1 MKSGQISVLDTT
13 EEWYNA
19 YEKDIAV
26 ANFYY
31 SKPTSIGKCI
41 FIDILYS
48 NNNYSEYRRTV
59 NMGPIDFVSQ
69 LGGLFGLC
77 LGFSLISFIEI
88 FYWFSIRL
96 FRNCVTQRSRKD
108 SELSKIEAEFRKMK
122 AKEFADNSF
131 NVIFSGHSSI
141 SSVSETL
148 KSKDLPSEQ
157 EF

>member
-1 MKSGQISVLDTT
+1 MVRSVCWTPQRNGTTPMKRILLWQTFITQSQPPSV
-13 EEWYNA
+13 NA
-19 YEKDIAV
+19 
-26 ANFYY
+26 
-31 SKPTSIGKCI
+31 I

-48 NNNYSEYRRTV
+48 SNNDSEYRRTV

-131 NVIFSGHSSI
+131 NVLFSGHASI
-141 SSVSETL
+141 SSVTENNY
-148 KSKDLPSEQ
+148 KN
-157 EF
+157 